1 MDEDDQ
7 RRRGERF
14 VALHQGPGLFV
25 LPNPWD
31 VGSARMLEHLGYEAL
46 GTTSAG
52 HARSM
57 GRADGQRTV
66 SRDEA
71 IWHATTIAEA
81 TTLPVSGDFERG
93 YGDDPVEV
101 AETVASAIAAG
112 LSGCC
117 IEDATG
123 EPDNPIYDS
132 NHAADRIEAAAA
144 SARATGFP
152 FVLVARA
159 ENYLHGRP
167 DLDDTIARLQSFES
181 AGADAVYAPGLID
194 LADIRKVVASVGVP
208 VNVLI
213 GLPGQEWSLDD
224 LEEAGVR
231 RASVGSGFYRTA
243 MASFQKSAL
252 SLLSDRRLGPQGPE
266 LMDMDELF
274 SS

>member
-7 RRRGERF
+7 RHRGEQF
-14 VALHQGPGLFV
+14 VALHHRPGLFV

-31 VGSARMLEHLGYEAL
+31 VGSARMLEHMGYDAL

-57 GRADGQRTV
+57 GRADGRRTV

-93 YGDDPVEV
+93 YGDEPMEV

-123 EPDNPIYDS
+123 DPDDPFYDPS
-132 NHAADRIEAAAA
+132 LAADRIEAGAAA
-144 SARATGFP
+144 ARSSGFP

-159 ENYLHGRP
+159 ENYLHDRH
-167 DLDDTIARLQSFES
+167 DLDDTIRRLQSFES

-194 LADIRKVVASVGVP
+194 LADIQKVVASVGVP

-213 GLPGQEWSLDD
+213 GLPGQEWGLDD
-224 LEEAGVR
+224 LEEAGVKR
-231 RASVGSGFYRTA
+231 VSVGSGFYRSA
-243 MASFQKSAL
+243 MASFEQSAR
-252 SLLSDRRLGPQGPE
+252 SLLSDRRLGPQGPG

-274 SS
+274 SA

>member
-14 VALHQGPGLFV
+14 VGLHEGPGLFV

-31 VGSARMLEHLGYEAL
+31 VGTARILEHLGYQAL

-57 GRADGQRTV
+57 GRADGQRSV

-81 TTLPVSGDFERG
+81 TKLPVSGDFERG
-93 YGDDPVEV
+93 YGDDPVDA

-123 EPDNPIYDS
+123 DPDDPIYEEQL
-132 NHAADRIEAAAA
+132 AADRIEAAATAVSA
-144 SARATGFP
+144 SGFP

-159 ENYLHGRP
+159 ENHLHGRA
-167 DLDDTIARLQSFES
+167 DLDDTIARLQAFEA
-181 AGADAVYAPGLID
+181 AGADVVYAPGLVD
-194 LADIRKVVASVGVP
+194 LDDIRQVVAGVGIP

-213 GLPGQEWSLDD
+213 GLPGQDWGLAE
-224 LEEAGVR
+224 LEDAGVR
-231 RASVGSGFYRTA
+231 RASVGSGFYRSA
-243 MASFQKSAL
+243 MGAFQKSAE
-252 SLLSDRRLGPQGPE
+252 SLLAEGRLGPQGPD
-266 LMDMDELF
+266 LLDMDGLF
-274 SS
+274 GQ